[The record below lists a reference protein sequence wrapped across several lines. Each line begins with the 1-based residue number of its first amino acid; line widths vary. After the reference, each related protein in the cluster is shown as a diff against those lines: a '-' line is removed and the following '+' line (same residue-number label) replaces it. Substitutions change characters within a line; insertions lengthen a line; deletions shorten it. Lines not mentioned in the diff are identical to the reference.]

1 MEDLLLLNL
10 PSSFSHLP
18 SRQFNQSTN
27 VLKYICIYCIS
38 EQLKSIILTQHQK

>member
-10 PSSFSHLP
+10 RSSFSHLP

-27 VLKYICIYCIS
+27 VLNIYVYAVFQRS
-38 EQLKSIILTQHQK
+38 